1 MLQPDST
8 FWKSDLTIYKVSYTK
23 SILSMKKLIKSIK
36 KELHSNVHGGHLFL
50 FILVPLLIYV
60 GVHWY
65 AQAMSSELI
74 VNKPV
79 HTRIVYYDGQFS
91 QDIATE
97 EIDTSVYVVNTTSE
111 YLNVAGYEYDQTGK
125 NLLTNAVVEPN
136 KQAMFT
142 VITPGL
148 VSIQNQNKDKS
159 SVVLVG
165 KNKAIDYTRFEL
177 IQNNLLKTIAPNNSN
192 TAQQAVLQL
201 MRLRKFDSTINQNCQ
216 SLYTIVSA
224 RTLQLFTKND
234 FLQAVE
240 STCGVDNPVA
250 TKESHWKDAVRGVAV
265 RKGNVLE
272 LTLPDN
278 F

>member
-1 MLQPDST
+1 
-8 FWKSDLTIYKVSYTK
+8 
-23 SILSMKKLIKSIK
+23 MKKIVKSIK
-36 KELHSNVHGGHLFL
+36 KELEKNVHGGHLFL
-50 FILVPLLIYV
+50 FVLVPVLAYV

-97 EIDTSVYVVNTTSE
+97 EIDTSVYVVNTSSE
-111 YLNVAGYEYDQTGK
+111 YLNVAGYEYDRTGK
-125 NLLTNAVVEPN
+125 NLLTSAVVEPN

-142 VITPGL
+142 VRTPGL

-159 SVVLVG
+159 SLVLIG
-165 KNKAIDYTRFEL
+165 KNKVVDNTRFEL
-177 IQNNLLKTIAPNNSN
+177 IQNSLLKTITSNNPGS
-192 TAQQAVLQL
+192 AQQAVLQL
-201 MRLRKFDSTINQNCQ
+201 MRLRNFDSTINQNCQ
-216 SLYTIVSA
+216 SLYTLINA
-224 RTLQLFTKND
+224 RTTQLFTKND
-234 FLQAVE
+234 FLQSVE
-240 STCGVDNPVA
+240 STCGIANPMT
-250 TKESHWKDAVRGVAV
+250 TKESPWKDATKGVAV

>member
-1 MLQPDST
+1 
-8 FWKSDLTIYKVSYTK
+8 
-23 SILSMKKLIKSIK
+23 MKKIVKSIK
-36 KELHSNVHGGHLFL
+36 KELSKNVHGGHLFL
-50 FILVPLLIYV
+50 FILLPILTYIGL
-60 GVHWY
+60 HWY

-97 EIDTSVYVVNTTSE
+97 EIDTSVYVVNTSSE

-125 NLLTNAVVEPN
+125 NLLTSAVVEPN

-142 VITPGL
+142 VRTPGL
-148 VSIQNQNKDKS
+148 VSIQNQNQNKS
-159 SVVLVG
+159 SLIVIG
-165 KNKAIDYTRFEL
+165 KNKFSDETRFSL
-177 IQNNLLKTIAPNNSN
+177 VQNSLLNSIVPGA
-192 TAQQAVLQL
+192 TSTSQQALLQL
-201 MRLRKFDSTINQNCQ
+201 SKLRKLDSTTNQNCQ
-216 SLYTIVSA
+216 SLYTIISA
-224 RTLQLFTKND
+224 KTAQLFTKND
-234 FLQAVE
+234 FLQSME
-240 STCGVDNPVA
+240 STCGIANPIT
-250 TKESHWKDAVRGVAV
+250 TKESPWKDATKGVAV